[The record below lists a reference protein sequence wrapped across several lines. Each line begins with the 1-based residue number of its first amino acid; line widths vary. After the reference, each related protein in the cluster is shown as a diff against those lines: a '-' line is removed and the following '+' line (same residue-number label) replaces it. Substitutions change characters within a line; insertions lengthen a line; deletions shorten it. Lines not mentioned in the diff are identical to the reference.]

1 MMIFEIPPKFG
12 KGKKRRFHTRQKEK
26 KRRFHLGTLV
36 MVSM

>member
-26 KRRFHLGTLV
+26 KRKEDSISALW
-36 MVSM
+36 